1 MGTFIIAVLFI
12 ALVFILF
19 QVFGHTPEVIID
31 RWEDYYDTQFSGQDF
46 HERVKAAVES
56 LELPGVKIGKEG
68 FRESHLLSDK
78 REYLR
83 VARHEYN
90 FYVAGVPYGKG
101 SYVSWWLT
109 ETNER
114 PINKIPLISK
124 WLGKDRNNKTF
135 HQLDTEQMFRSV
147 VHSAVTEVI
156 KTMNGYENVRPYNPA
171 NRVAQ
176 SI

>member
-1 MGTFIIAVLFI
+1 MSTIIVAVLCV
-12 ALVFILF
+12 ALVIILF
-19 QVFGHTPEVIID
+19 QVLGRTPEVIID

-46 HERVKAAVES
+46 HDRVKAAVES
-56 LELPGVKIGKEG
+56 LDLPGVKISKDS
-68 FRESHLLSDK
+68 FRESHLLSSK

-83 VARHEYN
+83 IARQEYN
-90 FYVAGVPYGKG
+90 FYIAGVPYGKG

-109 ETNER
+109 ETNEQ
-114 PINKIPLISK
+114 PINKIPFISK

-156 KTMNGYENVRPYNPA
+156 KTMNGYETVRAYNPA
-171 NRVAQ
+171 HRMAQRV
-176 SI
+176 